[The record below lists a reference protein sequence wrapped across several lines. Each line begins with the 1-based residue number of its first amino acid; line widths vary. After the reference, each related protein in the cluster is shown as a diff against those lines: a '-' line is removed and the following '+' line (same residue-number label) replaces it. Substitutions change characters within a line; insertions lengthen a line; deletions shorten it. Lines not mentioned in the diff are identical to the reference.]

1 MGVLSQGLLLF
12 CSSLFCSKSLFL
24 KSNHVRFALIA
35 LYKRVTVSELLSSLF
50 KKSDVSD
57 LLFCSQKT
65 SDSLKK
71 CVFSPCFWKIFTAFP
86 LFIPNRSRHSSLC
99 HSFLKSDRSNTLLL
113 LFFKSKIFRSFAH
126 KKRAIHLKNQRGNS
140 QPWCILYTV
149 NASGQVWRAQKCIYN
164 FVVSLLVPYVH

>member
-1 MGVLSQGLLLF
+1 MLF

-35 LYKRVTVSELLSSLF
+35 LYKRVTMSELLSSLF

-71 CVFSPCFWKIFTAFP
+71 MCVFTMFLNDFHCFSPFYTESLP
-86 LFIPNRSRHSSLC
+86 SLFALSL
-99 HSFLKSDRSNTLLL
+99 FLKSDRSDALLL